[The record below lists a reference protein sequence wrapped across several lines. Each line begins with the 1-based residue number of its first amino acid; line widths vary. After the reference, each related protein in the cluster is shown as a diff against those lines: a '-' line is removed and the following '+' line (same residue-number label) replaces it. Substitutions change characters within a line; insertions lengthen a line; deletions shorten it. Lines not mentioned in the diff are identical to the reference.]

1 MSLGSSSARSRRP
14 AGPGPGRASCGRAGR
29 RRDVRTA
36 AVGAAF
42 VLVVAVAGTAIQR
55 SDHTLFV
62 DWPPLYAQWM
72 PHLGPGTPAA
82 LAVAAA
88 LVTWGPRMAARLPW
102 RRLVLGSWLTAMVW
116 TWSLALVDGWHRGVA
131 ERLTTEHEYLRA
143 VDRFDDIGQALSTY
157 TQHIL
162 LTQPDHWPAHVSGH
176 PPAAVL
182 TFVALD
188 RIGLGGGGWAG
199 AWCIT
204 VGSSAAAA
212 ILIALRAL
220 ADEDLARRAAPF
232 LVLAP
237 AAVWTGA
244 SADGYFAAVAAW
256 GLTFLVLA
264 TTRTAHLP
272 TTAGKPLPAAAASGP
287 AWRAVL
293 AGLLLGLTAY
303 LSYGL
308 TLMAIPV
315 GALLLFARTAR
326 PLPYV
331 LAGAAAV
338 AAAFTLSGFRWWEGY
353 DLLVE
358 RYYQGVGSVRPYSYW
373 IWGNLANALI
383 IAGIATLAGVRRAF
397 AHTPAVVRHWRARTR
412 QQPGPGGLVILVL
425 SALAMIAVAD
435 LSGMSKAETER
446 IWLPFTTWLLP
457 AAALLPPRDHRG
469 WLLAQAVLAL
479 SVNHLLLTGW

>member
-1 MSLGSSSARSRRP
+1 MSLRSSSARGKRP
-14 AGPGPGRASCGRAGR
+14 AEPGPGRTARDGTGR
-29 RRDVRTA
+29 RRDVWA
-36 AVGAAF
+36 AVLGAAF
-42 VLVVAVAGTAIQR
+42 VLAVAVAGTAIQR
-55 SDHTLFV
+55 SEHTLFV
-62 DWPPLYAQWM
+62 DWPPLYADWM

-88 LVTWGPRMAARLPW
+88 VVTWGPRVATALPW
-102 RRLVLGSWLTAMVW
+102 RRLVLGSWLAAMAW

-143 VDRFDDIGQALSTY
+143 VDRFDDIGHALSTY

-220 ADEDLARRAAPF
+220 TDENLARRAAPF

-256 GLTFLVLA
+256 GLTFLILA
-264 TTRTAHLP
+264 TTRTAPAVTTTGRPLP
-272 TTAGKPLPAAAASGP
+272 TAAATGL
-287 AWRAVL
+287 AWRAAL

-315 GALLLFARTAR
+315 GALLLFCRTAR

-353 DLLVE
+353 DLLVD

-383 IAGIATLAGVRRAF
+383 IAGLATLAGVRRAL
-397 AHTPAVVRHWRARTR
+397 AHTPAVARDWRARASQR
-412 QQPGPGGLVILVL
+412 PGTDGLVILIL
-425 SALAMIAVAD
+425 SALMMIAVAD

-457 AAALLPPRDHRG
+457 AAALLSPRDHRI
-469 WLLAQAVLAL
+469 WLLAQAAVAL